1 MTRHNETTLLADEP
15 LVRLAGE
22 AAFERGV
29 AYYRQGQVLGWN
41 RQGNTLTAQ
50 VAGSESYRVTLR
62 LNPRGLEGGCDCPA
76 SEGIDFCKHCVAT
89 ALAYRAEQEEQQRL
103 MAGGERGRLL
113 AYLQQLDKASLVE
126 ALAELIEE
134 DPVRRHQWSL
144 RADAV
149 LGVLDHKALKKR
161 ITAAFPLKR
170 NLHRYGQVRPYF
182 AKAEA
187 VVDQLAEQA
196 PQLPPDTCLT
206 LVEYALSR
214 LARALETIDDS
225 GGFRFHCEET
235 LQRLHVQTVQRLDWP
250 GEKLAAH
257 LYEIAFGDSHDF
269 YPKIPDAYTEAL
281 GSKGMEAY
289 LALLQ
294 QVWDALPSLT
304 AEAQWSEQ
312 FRYRRLRE
320 PLLKRAEAHGDVAT
334 ILALHQKSATGV
346 QDYLK
351 IAELCIAHDAWDQVE
366 LWLARAAKAD
376 DKRYP
381 HWRHERERLSI
392 RLLLYRG
399 EAEKAA
405 ERQWRIYQQ
414 TQQLE
419 DYRHLLALADEHAL
433 TTDYR
438 QRVHDW
444 LKEQVDQAPEAPW
457 GYAPKVVNTL
467 LEIYLYENRLE
478 EALAFSSVRP
488 VAAGLL
494 LKLAQQLGN
503 PDQSLPLYLRLARSE
518 VRNTDNRSYR
528 SAIAQLRELHGT
540 LETLEQHRAFAA
552 ALEELRAEFRQ
563 KRNFIKWLNEAFPP

>member
-1 MTRHNETTLLADEP
+1 MQDDVSLLADAQ

-29 AYYRQGQVLGWN
+29 AYFRQGQVLGWS
-41 RQGNTLTAQ
+41 RQGNTVTAQ

-89 ALAYRAEQEEQQRL
+89 ALAYRAEQAEQERL
-103 MAGGERGRLL
+103 MAGGESGRLL

-126 ALAELIEE
+126 ALAEMIAE
-134 DPVRRHQWSL
+134 DPVREHQWSL

-170 NLHRYGQVRPYF
+170 HLHRYGQVRPYF

-196 PQLPPDTCLT
+196 PQSPPDTCLT

-225 GGFRFHCEET
+225 GGFRFYCEEV
-235 LQRLHVQTVQRLDWP
+235 LQKLHVQTAQRLDWST
-250 GEKLAAH
+250 EKLAVH
-257 LYEIAFGDSHDF
+257 LYEIAFGESHDL
-269 YPKIPDAYTEAL
+269 YPKIPDAYAEAL
-281 GSKGMEAY
+281 GSEGMDAY

-294 QVWDALPSLT
+294 QVWDALPNLPADT
-304 AEAQWSEQ
+304 PWSEQ

-320 PLLKRAEAHGDVAT
+320 PLLKRAETRGDVAT
-334 ILALHQKSATGV
+334 ILALHQKSATEV
-346 QDYLK
+346 KDYLK
-351 IAELCIAHDAWDQVE
+351 IAELCIAHGAWEQVE
-366 LWLARAAKAD
+366 LWLARAARAD

-381 HWRHERERLSI
+381 HWRRERERLQI
-392 RLLLYRG
+392 PLLLHRG
-399 EAEKAA
+399 EAEKAGQL
-405 ERQWRIYQQ
+405 QWEIYQQ

-419 DYRHLLALADEHAL
+419 DYRHLLELVDEHGLA
-433 TTDYR
+433 TDYR
-438 QRVHDW
+438 QRAHDW
-444 LKEQVDQAPEAPW
+444 LREEIEKAPEAPW
-457 GYAPKVVNTL
+457 GYAPQVVNSL
-467 LEIYLYENRLE
+467 LEIYLYENRLA
-478 EALAFSSVRP
+478 EALAFSSDRP

-494 LKLAQQLGN
+494 LRLAQQLGD
-503 PDQSLPLYLRLARSE
+503 PDQSLPLYVRLARSE
-518 VRNTDNRSYR
+518 VRNTDNKSYR
-528 SAIAQLRELHGT
+528 RAIAQLRELHGT
-540 LETLEQHRAFAA
+540 LETLEQRREFAE
-552 ALEELRAEFRQ
+552 ALEELRTEFRQ
-563 KRNFIKWLNEAFPP
+563 KRNFIKWLNEAFSP

>member
-1 MTRHNETTLLADEP
+1 MQDDVLLLADAQ

-29 AYYRQGQVLGWN
+29 AYFRQGQVLGWS
-41 RQGNTLTAQ
+41 RQGNTVTAQ

-89 ALAYRAEQEEQQRL
+89 ALAYRAEQAEQERL
-103 MAGGERGRLL
+103 MAGGESGRLL

-126 ALAELIEE
+126 ALAEMIAE
-134 DPVRRHQWSL
+134 DPVREHQWSL

-170 NLHRYGQVRPYF
+170 HLHRYGQVRPYF

-196 PQLPPDTCLT
+196 PQSPPDTCLT

-225 GGFRFHCEET
+225 GGFRFYCEEV
-235 LQRLHVQTVQRLDWP
+235 LQKLHVQTAQRLDWST
-250 GEKLAAH
+250 EKLAVH
-257 LYEIAFGDSHDF
+257 LYEIAFGESHDL
-269 YPKIPDAYTEAL
+269 YPKIPDAYAEAL
-281 GSKGMEAY
+281 GSEGMDAY

-294 QVWDALPSLT
+294 QVWDALPNLPADT
-304 AEAQWSEQ
+304 PWSEQ

-320 PLLKRAEAHGDVAT
+320 PLLKRAETRGDVAT
-334 ILALHQKSATGV
+334 ILALHQKSATEV
-346 QDYLK
+346 KDYLK
-351 IAELCIAHDAWDQVE
+351 IAELCIAHGAWEQVE
-366 LWLARAAKAD
+366 LWLARAVRAD

-381 HWRHERERLSI
+381 HWRRERERLQI
-392 RLLLYRG
+392 PLLLYRG
-399 EAEKAA
+399 EAEKAGQL
-405 ERQWRIYQQ
+405 QWEIYQQ

-419 DYRHLLALADEHAL
+419 DYRHLLELVDEHGLA
-433 TTDYR
+433 TDYR
-438 QRVHDW
+438 QRAHDW
-444 LKEQVDQAPEAPW
+444 LREEIDKAPEAPW
-457 GYAPKVVNTL
+457 GYAPQVVNSL
-467 LEIYLYENRLE
+467 LEIYLYENRLA
-478 EALAFSSVRP
+478 EALAFSSDRP

-494 LKLAQQLGN
+494 LRLAQQLGD
-503 PDQSLPLYLRLARSE
+503 PDQSLPLYVRLARSE
-518 VRNTDNRSYR
+518 VRNTDNKSYR
-528 SAIAQLRELHGT
+528 RAIAQLRELHGT
-540 LETLEQHRAFAA
+540 LETLEQRREFAE
-552 ALEELRAEFRQ
+552 ALEELRTEFRQ
-563 KRNFIKWLNEAFPP
+563 KRNFIKWLNEAFSP

>member
-1 MTRHNETTLLADEP
+1 MQDEVSLLSDQQ

-29 AYYRQGQVLGWN
+29 EYFRQGQVLGWN
-41 RQGNTLTAQ
+41 RQGNTVTAQ
-50 VAGSESYRVTLR
+50 VVGSESYQVTLR

-89 ALAYRAEQEEQQRL
+89 TLAYRADQAEQQRL
-103 MAGGERGRLL
+103 MADGESGRLL
-113 AYLQQLDKASLVE
+113 AYLQQLDKVSLVE

-170 NLHRYGQVRPYF
+170 SLHRYGQVRPYF

-196 PQLPPDTCLT
+196 LQLPPDTCLT

-225 GGFRFHCEET
+225 GGFRFYCEET
-235 LQRLHVQTVQRLDWP
+235 LQTLHVQTAQRLDWS

-257 LYEIAFGDSHDF
+257 LYEIAFGESHDL

-281 GSKGMEAY
+281 GSEGMDAY

-294 QVWDALPSLT
+294 QVWDALPSLP
-304 AEAQWSEQ
+304 ADARWSKK
-312 FRYRRLRE
+312 FRYQRLVE
-320 PLLKRAEAHGDVAT
+320 PLLKRAEARGDVTT
-334 ILALHQKSATGV
+334 ILALHQKSATDV

-351 IAELCIAHDAWDQVE
+351 IAELCIVHDAWDQVE
-366 LWLARAAKAD
+366 LWLARAAKAE

-381 HWRHERERLSI
+381 HWRRERERLWI
-392 RLLLYRG
+392 RLLLHRG
-399 EAEKAA
+399 EVEKAA
-405 ERQWRIYQQ
+405 QLQWQIYQQ

-419 DYRHLLALADEHAL
+419 DYRHLLELADEHGLA
-433 TTDYR
+433 TDYR

-444 LKEQVDQAPEAPW
+444 LKEQIDKAPEAPR
-457 GYAPKVVNTL
+457 GYAPQVVNSL
-467 LEIYLYENRLE
+467 LEIYLCENRLE
-478 EALAFSSVRP
+478 EALAFSSGRP
-488 VAAGLL
+488 VAGGLL
-494 LKLAQQLGN
+494 LRLAQQLGN
-503 PDQSLPLYLRLARSE
+503 PGQGLPLYLRLARSE

-528 SAIAQLRELHGT
+528 SAIAQLRELHGS
-540 LETLEQHRAFAA
+540 LETVEQHRAFAV
-552 ALEELRAEFRQ
+552 ALEELRTEFRQ
-563 KRNFIKWLNEAFPP
+563 KRNFIKWLNEVFPE

>member
-1 MTRHNETTLLADEP
+1 MQDDVSLLADAQ

-29 AYYRQGQVLGWN
+29 AYFRQGQVLGWS
-41 RQGNTLTAQ
+41 RQGNTVTAQ

-89 ALAYRAEQEEQQRL
+89 ALAYRAEQAEQERL
-103 MAGGERGRLL
+103 MAGGESGRLL

-126 ALAELIEE
+126 ALAEMIAE
-134 DPVRRHQWSL
+134 DPVREHQWSL

-170 NLHRYGQVRPYF
+170 HLHRYGQVRPYF

-196 PQLPPDTCLT
+196 PQSPPDTCLT

-225 GGFRFHCEET
+225 GGFRFYCEEV
-235 LQRLHVQTVQRLDWP
+235 LQKLHVQTAQRLDWST
-250 GEKLAAH
+250 EKLAVH
-257 LYEIAFGDSHDF
+257 LYEIAFGESHDL
-269 YPKIPDAYTEAL
+269 YPKIPDAYAEAL
-281 GSKGMEAY
+281 GSEGMDAY

-294 QVWDALPSLT
+294 QVWDALPNLPADT
-304 AEAQWSEQ
+304 PWSEQ

-320 PLLKRAEAHGDVAT
+320 PLLKRAETRGDVAT
-334 ILALHQKSATGV
+334 ILALHQKSATEV
-346 QDYLK
+346 KDYLK
-351 IAELCIAHDAWDQVE
+351 IAELCIAHGAWEQVE
-366 LWLARAAKAD
+366 LWLARAARAD

-381 HWRHERERLSI
+381 HWRRERERLQI
-392 RLLLYRG
+392 PLLLYRG
-399 EAEKAA
+399 EAEKAGQL
-405 ERQWRIYQQ
+405 QWEIYQQ

-419 DYRHLLALADEHAL
+419 DYRHLLELVDEHGLA
-433 TTDYR
+433 TDYR
-438 QRVHDW
+438 QRAHDW
-444 LKEQVDQAPEAPW
+444 LREEIDKAPEAPW
-457 GYAPKVVNTL
+457 GYAPQVVNSL
-467 LEIYLYENRLE
+467 LEIYLYENRLA
-478 EALAFSSVRP
+478 EALAFSSDRP

-494 LKLAQQLGN
+494 LRLAQQLGD
-503 PDQSLPLYLRLARSE
+503 PDQSLPLYVRLARSE
-518 VRNTDNRSYR
+518 VRNTDNKSYR
-528 SAIAQLRELHGT
+528 RAIAQLRELHGT
-540 LETLEQHRAFAA
+540 LETLEQRREFAE
-552 ALEELRAEFRQ
+552 ALEELRTEFRQ
-563 KRNFIKWLNEAFPP
+563 KRNFIKWLNEAFSP

>member
-1 MTRHNETTLLADEP
+1 MQDDVSLLADAQ

-29 AYYRQGQVLGWN
+29 AYFRQGQVLGWS
-41 RQGNTLTAQ
+41 RQGNTVTAQ

-89 ALAYRAEQEEQQRL
+89 ALAYRAEQAEQERL
-103 MAGGERGRLL
+103 MAGGESGRLL

-126 ALAELIEE
+126 ALAEMIAE
-134 DPVRRHQWSL
+134 DPVREHQWSL

-170 NLHRYGQVRPYF
+170 HLHRYGQVRPYF

-196 PQLPPDTCLT
+196 PQSPPDTCLT

-225 GGFRFHCEET
+225 GGFRFYCEEV
-235 LQRLHVQTVQRLDWP
+235 LQKLHVQTAQRLDWST
-250 GEKLAAH
+250 EKLAVH
-257 LYEIAFGDSHDF
+257 LYEIAFGESHDL
-269 YPKIPDAYTEAL
+269 YPKIPDAYAEAL
-281 GSKGMEAY
+281 GSEGMDAY

-294 QVWDALPSLT
+294 QVWDALPNLPADT
-304 AEAQWSEQ
+304 PWSEQ

-320 PLLKRAEAHGDVAT
+320 PLLKRAETRGDVAT
-334 ILALHQKSATGV
+334 ILALHQKSATEV
-346 QDYLK
+346 KDYLK
-351 IAELCIAHDAWDQVE
+351 IAELCIAHGAWEQVE
-366 LWLARAAKAD
+366 LWLARAVRAD

-381 HWRHERERLSI
+381 HWRRERERLQI
-392 RLLLYRG
+392 PLLLYRG
-399 EAEKAA
+399 EAEKAGQL
-405 ERQWRIYQQ
+405 QWEIYQQ

-419 DYRHLLALADEHAL
+419 DYRHLLELVDEHGLA
-433 TTDYR
+433 TDYR
-438 QRVHDW
+438 QRAHDW
-444 LKEQVDQAPEAPW
+444 LREEIEKAPEAPW
-457 GYAPKVVNTL
+457 GYAPQVVNSL
-467 LEIYLYENRLE
+467 LEIYLYENRLA
-478 EALAFSSVRP
+478 EALAFSSDRP

-494 LKLAQQLGN
+494 LRLAQQLGD
-503 PDQSLPLYLRLARSE
+503 PDQSLPLYVRLARSE
-518 VRNTDNRSYR
+518 VRNTDNKSYR
-528 SAIAQLRELHGT
+528 RAIAQLRELHGT
-540 LETLEQHRAFAA
+540 LETLEQRREFAE
-552 ALEELRAEFRQ
+552 ALEELRTEFRQ
-563 KRNFIKWLNEAFPP
+563 KRNFIKWLNEAFSP

>member
-1 MTRHNETTLLADEP
+1 MQDDVSLLADAQ

-29 AYYRQGQVLGWN
+29 AYFRQGQVLGWS
-41 RQGNTLTAQ
+41 RQGNTVTAQ

-89 ALAYRAEQEEQQRL
+89 ALAYRAEQAEQERL
-103 MAGGERGRLL
+103 MAGGESGRLL

-126 ALAELIEE
+126 ALAEMIAE
-134 DPVRRHQWSL
+134 DPVREHQWSL

-170 NLHRYGQVRPYF
+170 HLHRYGQVRPYF

-196 PQLPPDTCLT
+196 PQSPPDTCLT

-225 GGFRFHCEET
+225 GGFRFYCEEV
-235 LQRLHVQTVQRLDWP
+235 LQKLHVQTAQRLDWST
-250 GEKLAAH
+250 EKLAVH
-257 LYEIAFGDSHDF
+257 LYEIAFGESHDL
-269 YPKIPDAYTEAL
+269 YPKIPDAYAEAL
-281 GSKGMEAY
+281 GSEGMDAY

-294 QVWDALPSLT
+294 QVWDALPNLP
-304 AEAQWSEQ
+304 ADAPWSEQ

-320 PLLKRAEAHGDVAT
+320 PLLKRAETRGDVAT
-334 ILALHQKSATGV
+334 ILALHQKSATEV
-346 QDYLK
+346 KDYLK
-351 IAELCIAHDAWDQVE
+351 IAELCIAHGAWEQVE
-366 LWLARAAKAD
+366 LWLARAVRAD

-381 HWRHERERLSI
+381 HWRRERERLQI
-392 RLLLYRG
+392 PLLLYRG
-399 EAEKAA
+399 EAEKAGQL
-405 ERQWRIYQQ
+405 QWEIYQQ

-419 DYRHLLALADEHAL
+419 DYRHLLELVDEHGLA
-433 TTDYR
+433 TDYR
-438 QRVHDW
+438 QRAHDW
-444 LKEQVDQAPEAPW
+444 LREEIDKAPEAPW
-457 GYAPKVVNTL
+457 GYAPQVVNSL
-467 LEIYLYENRLE
+467 LEIYLYENRLA
-478 EALAFSSVRP
+478 EALAFSSDRP

-494 LKLAQQLGN
+494 LRLAQQLGD
-503 PDQSLPLYLRLARSE
+503 PDQSLPLYVRLARSE
-518 VRNTDNRSYR
+518 VRNTDNKSYR
-528 SAIAQLRELHGT
+528 RAIAQLRELHGT
-540 LETLEQHRAFAA
+540 LETLEQRREFAE
-552 ALEELRAEFRQ
+552 ALEELRTEFRQ
-563 KRNFIKWLNEAFPP
+563 KRNFIKWLNEAFSP